1 MKRIEFHPQAEI
13 EFARDAEFYRERGER
28 LSAEF
33 TAGVESALK
42 FVRLNPDAGTPR
54 GTEVR
59 GWLVRRFPY
68 TVIYR
73 EEEDR
78 LFVLAIAPHRRHP
91 GYWLGRV

>member
-1 MKRIEFHPQAEI
+1 MKHIKFHPQADI
-13 EFARDAEFYRERGER
+13 EFARDAEFYRERGAK
-28 LSAEF
+28 LATEF
-33 TAGVESALK
+33 IAAVENALK
-42 FVRLNPDAGTPR
+42 FVQGNPDAGTPR
-54 GTEVR
+54 GKEVP

-91 GYWLGRV
+91 GYSLERV